1 MIRFR
6 LRRPSGQANR
16 SFYERLT
23 PGARFSIVFPFI
35 IIVAALVVLAWR
47 AYELSIRMERGLTAL
62 SVQYLGYAAE
72 ITATRADNVVRELV
86 TGAAEDFRL
95 LERSSGTADYT
106 ALQQWTLRHPW
117 VVSALYVPDDDPEQ
131 SIFVREAEPPGMGE
145 ELVGEFYTAQG
156 AIEYTW
162 DPEAVLS
169 ELRGSI
175 VRTPEIHAPHLPEAE
190 ELRSSS
196 RLQLV
201 RRSDS
206 PPVGRA
212 GQTMMVTVPL
222 SPPLSDWA
230 IRASVETTWAG
241 TGFSSPRILSL
252 LISGVALAVV
262 MLGTFFALRGL
273 ARAAEANHL
282 RAALIANVSH
292 ELRTPLAM
300 IRLGVE
306 TLKRGEG
313 RIPQQ
318 TKDEMLDSMLR
329 ESLHLHHLVEN
340 VLDVARLQDGG
351 KAPSFSTVD
360 PSDLV
365 RTVVSNYSAWFA
377 SKGFHVEL
385 ELEDDVDEQSW
396 DRDAI
401 SRAVLNLIDNAIK
414 YSRDDKVVTVGV
426 HQRESAIEIWVADR
440 GLGIQPSEVTRI
452 FDPYYRASF
461 SDTESRRGAGL
472 GLTLVQQIVA
482 AHGGTIEVDSHPGIG
497 STFRLV
503 FPRGEAG
510 A

>member
-1 MIRFR
+1 MIHFR
-6 LRRPSGQANR
+6 LRRPPNR
-16 SFYERLT
+16 REGSFYERLT

-35 IIVAALVVLAWR
+35 IIVAALSVLAWR

-72 ITATRADNVVRELV
+72 ITATRADTVVRELM
-86 TGAAEDFRL
+86 TGTAEDFRL

-117 VVSALYVPDDDPEQ
+117 IVSALYIPDDDPEQ
-131 SIFVREAEPPGMGE
+131 AVFVREGELAGAGE
-145 ELVGEFYTAQG
+145 ELEGEFYTAQG

-162 DPEAVLS
+162 DPEQVLS
-169 ELRGSI
+169 DLRDSI

-190 ELRSSS
+190 ELRKSS
-196 RLQLV
+196 RVQLV

-206 PPVGRA
+206 PSVGRA
-212 GQTMMVTVPL
+212 GEALMVTVPL
-222 SPPLSDWA
+222 APPLSEWA

-252 LISGVALAVV
+252 LIAGVAMIVV

-273 ARAAEANHL
+273 GRAAEANQL

-313 RIPQQ
+313 RLPQETRTQ
-318 TKDEMLDSMLR
+318 MLDSMLR

-340 VLDVARLQDGG
+340 VLDVARLQEGG
-351 KAPSFSTVD
+351 KPPSFSPVD
-360 PSDLV
+360 PVELV
-365 RTVVSNYSAWFA
+365 RSVVSNYSAWFA
-377 SKGFHVEL
+377 SKGFSVEL
-385 ELEDDVDEQSW
+385 ALEENVDEQHW

-414 YSRDDKVVTVGV
+414 YSRNDKVVTVGV
-426 HQRESAIEIWVADR
+426 HQRESAIEIWVEDR

-503 FPRGEAG
+503 FPRLPAR
-510 A
+510 